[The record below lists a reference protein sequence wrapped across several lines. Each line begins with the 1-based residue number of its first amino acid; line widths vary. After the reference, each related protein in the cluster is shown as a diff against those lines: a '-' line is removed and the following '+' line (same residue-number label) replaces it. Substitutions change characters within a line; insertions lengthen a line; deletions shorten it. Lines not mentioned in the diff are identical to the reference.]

1 MPVDD
6 EKLKINEI
14 FYSIQGES
22 TYAGRPC
29 VFVRLAHCNLRCTY
43 CDTTYAFFE
52 GRNMTIAEIMQQVQS
67 YNCSLVEITGG
78 EPLLQ
83 HNVHHLFNLLC
94 DRNYEVLL
102 ETGGHEE
109 IHEVDKRVKIIMDL
123 KCPSSAESEKI
134 LWSNLNHLKP
144 IDEIKFVIGNRADF
158 DWALQTVL
166 DHDLN
171 GKYTLLVSPVYG
183 QLDLS
188 QLAAWIM
195 DTKLSLR
202 LQVQLHKFIWG
213 ADKRGV

>member
-52 GRNMTIAEIMQQVQS
+52 GRNMTIAEIMQQVKS

-83 HNVHHLFNLLC
+83 QNVHHLFNLLC

-109 IHEVDKRVKIIMDL
+109 IQEVDKRVKIIMDL